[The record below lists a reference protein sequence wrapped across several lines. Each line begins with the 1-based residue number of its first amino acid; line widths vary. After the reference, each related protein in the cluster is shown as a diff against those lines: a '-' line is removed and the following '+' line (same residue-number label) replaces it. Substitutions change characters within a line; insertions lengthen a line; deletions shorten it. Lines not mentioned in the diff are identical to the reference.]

1 MMVDFADKTVRGS
14 TTNSPG
20 EFPLNMSG
28 LLSLESARRLC
39 NASGKGDFESWTV
52 EWAATADAVA
62 EYAASMAAAGE
73 APDSA

>member
-1 MMVDFADKTVRGS
+1 
-14 TTNSPG
+14 
-20 EFPLNMSG
+20 MSG